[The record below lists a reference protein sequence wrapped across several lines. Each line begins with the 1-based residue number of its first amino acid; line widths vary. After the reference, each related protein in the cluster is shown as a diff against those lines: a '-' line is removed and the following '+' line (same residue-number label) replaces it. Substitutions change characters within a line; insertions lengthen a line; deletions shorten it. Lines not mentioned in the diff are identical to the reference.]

1 MTDYWG
7 TLEWLSCLIISGL
20 DANAHSL
27 QIWWKFGEVKLRL
40 HLLWVNLSE
49 NLKSS
54 KVALKDSRRS
64 FHVWKRETGTLSA
77 DLPQQSEVN
86 LPFILKFF
94 LSCNFTKRVSVPL
107 SSPSGRRHE
116 RVTGRFSSPKMGL
129 WSVLKLWA
137 KLQGNSILGFS
148 SSRFA
153 AELQNLTEFYLE
165 EVEGRRHV
173 DVGCWRRDDE
183 ASAGFKAAVG
193 SDALQSRF
201 LMNRCRER
209 RSRKAMKAQ
218 FGSKLSQ
225 HNKPPWC
232 WHFP

>member
-27 QIWWKFGEVKLRL
+27 QIWWKFWEVKLRL
-40 HLLWVNLSE
+40 HLCGSTSARIWRVQRWR
-49 NLKSS
+49 
-54 KVALKDSRRS
+54 SRTQDGH

-107 SSPSGRRHE
+107 SSPPGRRHQP
-116 RVTGRFSSPKMGL
+116 VTGRFSSPKMGL
-129 WSVLKLWA
+129 SSVLKLWA

-153 AELQNLTEFYLE
+153 AELQNLTEFYLK

-193 SDALQSRF
+193 SDALQSCF
-201 LMNRCRER
+201 LMKRCRER
-209 RSRKAMKAQ
+209 RSRKAVKAQ

-225 HNKPPWC
+225 HN
-232 WHFP
+232 